1 MRLNTLFILLFL
13 LSSCRSQQKLV
24 ESTGSAIDSCI
35 SKQEL
40 LMQSVMNM
48 DINDSM
54 TSNLIKK
61 HIRFCEGTGEIQI
74 HPDGEVT
81 IKGLKSADITRHD
94 LCEKSATRTSI
105 SDSLA
110 SETNTESI
118 QAMSVASKEKTVGR
132 IRPYSRLKTIF
143 LFALTI
149 IILISVI
156 NFKKLWQI
164 LKK

>member
-35 SKQEL
+35 SKQKL

-61 HIRFCEGTGEIQI
+61 HIRFSEGTGEIQI

-81 IKGLKSADITRHD
+81 IKGLKSADITRQD
-94 LCEKSATRTSI
+94 LCEKSAVRTYI
-105 SDSLA
+105 SDSLS
-110 SETNTESI
+110 SETDTEFVQTI
-118 QAMSVASKEKTVGR
+118 SVAAKEKTVDR
-132 IRPYSRLKTIF
+132 LSPYSRLKTIL

-156 NFKKLWQI
+156 DFKKLWQI